1 MISRIATLVF
11 GLLLASNAL
20 GDERLPSPQEL
31 CHEAT
36 TVARELW
43 QKDKFDAPANVA
55 TLMVDVID
63 GRLPE
68 ARQQLKA
75 MPSNDARKWQQSAL
89 ITAIYAGQS
98 SVVEGLLD
106 DGANVD
112 DQGWIPPFKPVFFNK
127 TVDSMKHD
135 SRFGNPAA
143 VSRMEKSGL
152 VGNSGQLLGPPLG
165 AAGQCGDLATVN
177 VLLLHHA
184 NVRAPF
190 RPHVADALVEGTIQ
204 GNVDIVKTMLDHGAD
219 PCAFDRR
226 AILDSRDIHRPAT
239 TLEKIGR
246 RAGLPESLTDR
257 LACPSIA
264 SGSTPVQ

>member
-36 TVARELW
+36 TVERELW

-55 TLMVDVID
+55 PLMVDVID
-63 GRLPE
+63 GNLPQ

-75 MPSNDARKWQQSAL
+75 IPPNAVRRWRQSAL
-89 ITAIYAGQS
+89 ITAIFAGQS
-98 SVVEGLLD
+98 AVVEGLLD

-112 DQGWIPPFKPVFFNK
+112 GQGWIPPFRPVFFSK
-127 TVDSMKHD
+127 TTDSMNQD
-135 SRFGNPAA
+135 SRFGGPAA
-143 VSRMEKSGL
+143 VNGMEKSGL
-152 VGNSGQLLGPPLG
+152 VSNTGQLLGPPLG
-165 AAGQCGDLATVN
+165 AAGQCGDLATLN
-177 VLLLHHA
+177 VLLRHHA
-184 NVRAPF
+184 NARAPF
-190 RPHVADALVEGTIQ
+190 KPHVADALVEGTMQ
-204 GNVDIVKTMLDHGAD
+204 GNVAIVKTMLDHGAD

-226 AILDSRDIHRPAT
+226 AILDSREIQRPTT

-257 LACPSIA
+257 LACHSSA
-264 SGSTPVQ
+264 SGSAPVQ

>member
-1 MISRIATLVF
+1 MISRVATLVF
-11 GLLLASNAL
+11 GLVLASSAL
-20 GDERLPSPQEL
+20 GDDRVPSAQEL
-31 CHEAT
+31 CHQSIA
-36 TVARELW
+36 VGRELW
-43 QKDKFDAPANVA
+43 QTGKFDAPANVA

-63 GRLPE
+63 GKLPQ

-75 MPSNDARKWQQSAL
+75 MSPNDARRWRQSAL
-89 ITAIYAGQS
+89 ITAIFAGQS
-98 SVVEGLLD
+98 AVVEGLLD

-112 DQGWIPPFKPVFFNK
+112 GQGWIPPFKPVFFSK
-127 TVDSMKHD
+127 TMDTMKHD
-135 SRFGNPAA
+135 SRFGGPAA
-143 VSRMEKSGL
+143 VNGMEKGGL

-165 AAGQCGDLATVN
+165 AAGQCGDLATLN
-177 VLLLHHA
+177 VLLRHHA

-190 RPHVADALVEGTIQ
+190 KPQVADALFEGTMQ
-204 GNVDIVKTMLDHGAD
+204 GNVAIVKTMLDHGAD

-226 AILDSRDIHRPAT
+226 AILYSRNTHRPTT